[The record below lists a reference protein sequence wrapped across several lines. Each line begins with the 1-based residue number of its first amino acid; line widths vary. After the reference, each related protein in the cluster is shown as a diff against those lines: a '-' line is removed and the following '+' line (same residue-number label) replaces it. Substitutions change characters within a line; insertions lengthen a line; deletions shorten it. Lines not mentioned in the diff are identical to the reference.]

1 MFIAVLFTIARIW
14 KQPNCPSTDEWIKRI
29 YIYIM
34 EYYSVIKKNKIL
46 PFATKW
52 MNLEGIRLS
61 EVSQRKTNAVCYHL
75 YVESKK
81 QRKLVNI
88 KKKKKEKIHAPLCSQ
103 QHYSQ

>member
-1 MFIAVLFTIARIW
+1 M
-14 KQPNCPSTDEWIKRI
+14 
-29 YIYIM
+29 
-34 EYYSVIKKNKIL
+34 

-88 KKKKKEKIHAPLCSQ
+88 KKKKKEKKQTLRYRDQTSGYQWGEEGQEEQDRIRGLSGTS
-103 QHYSQ
+103 YYV